1 MESIILIVHV
11 LLALGIIGLVLLQ
24 QGKGASTGASFGAG
38 ASATVFGSEG
48 SGSFLTRTTA
58 VLATLFFVT
67 SMGLAFVAKEKA
79 SIGVEV
85 GMPDQQLIDAQ
96 AEALPVLSEEGMLP
110 DLDLA
115 IPTDSDLPA
124 VNSEVPTV
132 DE

>member
-11 LLALGIIGLVLLQ
+11 LLALGIVGLVLLQ

-67 SMGLAFVAKEKA
+67 SVTLAVIAKDKA
-79 SIGVEV
+79 SVAVDV

-96 AEALPVLSEEGMLP
+96 ADALPALAEEGVLQNFAVP
-110 DLDLA
+110 ADA
-115 IPTDSDLPA
+115 DLPA
-124 VNSEVPTV
+124 ANTDVPAVNE
-132 DE
+132 

>member
-67 SMGLAFVAKEKA
+67 SMGLAFVAKDKA
-79 SIGVEV
+79 SIDADV

-96 AEALPVLSEEGMLP
+96 AEALPVLSEEGVLP